1 MSKASIGIGENDVY
15 KLKVQSINLRR
26 VSSGSCLAFYK
37 YNGSSEHSSQNWVA
51 LMAVMLT
58 NSDHQ

>member
-1 MSKASIGIGENDVY
+1 MMY
-15 KLKVQSINLRR
+15 KLKLQSINLR
-26 VSSGSCLAFYK
+26 VSSGSCLAFDK
-37 YNGSSEHSSQNWVA
+37 YNGSSEHSSQNQVA